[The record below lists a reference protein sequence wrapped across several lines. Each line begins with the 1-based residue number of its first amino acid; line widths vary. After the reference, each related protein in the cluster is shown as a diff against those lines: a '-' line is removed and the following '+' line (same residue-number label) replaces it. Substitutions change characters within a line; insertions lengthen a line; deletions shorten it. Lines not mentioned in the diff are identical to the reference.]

1 MAAAIAIGVFGAM
14 AQNVNENDEYP
25 LGDFNHEVTQPAPGG
40 DTSDGGPQAVSN
52 ITSVAGV
59 PLVRLNNG
67 VMMPRFGL
75 GTQVQSMEGANQRQQ
90 LNETV
95 RGMVISALQSGYRH
109 LDDAMFYY
117 NERGAGWGIKESGIP
132 REKIW
137 VTSKISG
144 DLADAQ
150 NAFEG
155 MLQRLQVDYLD
166 LVYIHHPA
174 GTLSDI
180 LACWR
185 VLEKE
190 YKAGR
195 IRALGISN
203 FDNRM
208 EAFNY
213 IMENAEIKP
222 QVAQIECHPLAQRK
236 EARQLYTD
244 NYDIQVECWYPLN
257 HNRGDVTNTTLQQIA
272 SDHGKSV
279 YQIILRWHMQEGLC
293 PVPGSTNPAHIL
305 ENISIF
311 DFELTEE
318 EMAAIRAIDRGDA
331 GRSFN
336 LSYGNWGFGNFQ
348 DYTYDHTYEPA
359 FTETDQYESVDLG
372 LSVKWATFNVGATS
386 PTDLGGLYG
395 WGDVTGTNH
404 SENNDEYPSA
414 NPPASICG
422 TEYDIATKM
431 WGSEWRMPSQAEMVE
446 LAEKCT
452 WEWTTVD
459 GVNGMT
465 VTGTNGNSIFLPA
478 AATRTGDT
486 VSGMVGKR
494 GNYWSGTLWV
504 SDNKFASYL
513 YFYDDASRVQPE
525 RSNRRYIG
533 MSIRPVTSS
542 STGIKGVVINETTE
556 TAIYDLNGRRIY
568 NTDNLKGIYIIKDSK
583 GTHKVIL

>member
-1 MAAAIAIGVFGAM
+1 MDIMNLLNSNFIKRMAFAVAILPIVFVMLYFAACGKNDPNTDDTDTTPPAEVVNLNGIPGNGQITLNWTDPADEDFDRVEIVRSPGNSTVQATKGEQTVVIGGLTNGTAYTFNLKTVDKSGNKSAGITSSAYTPLAADPDDNTPPAEVSALNGTSGNNQITLNWTDPSDSDFAKVIITYTPGGNAAIEVGKGAQTAIITNLANGTEYTFTLKTVDASG
-14 AQNVNENDEYP
+14 NESAGITSAAYTPIVGNFD
-25 LGDFNHEVTQPAPGG
+25 HQVTQPAPGG
-40 DTSDGGPQAVSN
+40 NTSDGGPQAVSN
-52 ITSVAGV
+52 ITSVSGV

-117 NERGAGWGIKESGIP
+117 NERGAGWGIRESGIP
-132 REKIW
+132 REEIW
-137 VTSKISG
+137 LTSKISG
-144 DLADAQ
+144 NLADAQ

-155 MLQRLQVDYLD
+155 MLQRLQVDYID

-185 VLEKE
+185 VMETE

-208 EAFNY
+208 NAFDY
-213 IMENAEIKP
+213 IMQNAEIKP

-236 EARQLYTD
+236 EARQLYAD

-257 HNRGDVTNTTLQQIA
+257 HNRGDINNATLQQIA
-272 SDHGKSV
+272 TAHGKSV

-311 DFELTEE
+311 DFELSGE
-318 EMAAIRAIDRGDA
+318 EMSAIRAIDLGDA

-336 LSYGNWGFGNFQ
+336 ISYGDWNFGNFQ
-348 DYTYDHTYEPA
+348 DYTYDHTY
-359 FTETDQYESVDLG
+359 T
-372 LSVKWATFNVGATS
+372 
-386 PTDLGGLYG
+386 
-395 WGDVTGTNH
+395 
-404 SENNDEYPSA
+404 
-414 NPPASICG
+414 PP
-422 TEYDIATKM
+422 
-431 WGSEWRMPSQAEMVE
+431 
-446 LAEKCT
+446 
-452 WEWTTVD
+452 
-459 GVNGMT
+459 
-465 VTGTNGNSIFLPA
+465 
-478 AATRTGDT
+478 
-486 VSGMVGKR
+486 
-494 GNYWSGTLWV
+494 
-504 SDNKFASYL
+504 
-513 YFYDDASRVQPE
+513 
-525 RSNRRYIG
+525 
-533 MSIRPVTSS
+533 
-542 STGIKGVVINETTE
+542 
-556 TAIYDLNGRRIY
+556 TAIE
-568 NTDNLKGIYIIKDSK
+568 
-583 GTHKVIL
+583 

>member
-1 MAAAIAIGVFGAM
+1 MKIAMKQIFLLLTSLLLTFASCS
-14 AQNVNENDEYP
+14 ANEPEMPEQLQPIQPGNGGESSE
-25 LGDFNHEVTQPAPGG
+25 LGNFDHVVTQPAPGD

-52 ITSVAGV
+52 ITSVSGV

-132 REKIW
+132 REEIW
-137 VTSKISG
+137 LTSKISG
-144 DLADAQ
+144 NLADAE

-155 MLQRLQVDYLD
+155 MLQRLQVDYID

-185 VLEKE
+185 VMEKE

-213 IMENAEIKP
+213 IMQNAEIKP

-236 EARQLYTD
+236 EARQLYAD

-257 HNRGDVTNTTLQQIA
+257 HNRGDVNNTTLQQIA
-272 SDHGKSV
+272 SSHGKSV

-293 PVPGSTNPAHIL
+293 PVPGSTNPDHIL

-311 DFELTEE
+311 DFELSDE
-318 EMAAIRAIDRGDA
+318 EMAAIRAIDRGEA

-336 LSYGNWGFGNFQ
+336 ISYGNWNFGNFQ
-348 DYTYDHTYEPA
+348 DYSYDHTYTPA
-359 FTETDQYESVDLG
+359 AIESVLG
-372 LSVKWATFNVGATS
+372 DADN
-386 PTDLGGLYG
+386 
-395 WGDVTGTNH
+395 
-404 SENNDEYPSA
+404 SEYQIYTLN
-414 NPPASICG
+414 G
-422 TEYDIATKM
+422 H
-431 WGSEWRMPSQAEMVE
+431 QVAEPQN
-446 LAEKCT
+446 
-452 WEWTTVD
+452 
-459 GVNGMT
+459 GVNIIRYNN
-465 VTGTNGNSIFLPA
+465 GTA
-478 AATRTGDT
+478 
-486 VSGMVGKR
+486 K
-494 GNYWSGTLWV
+494 
-504 SDNKFASYL
+504 
-513 YFYDDASRVQPE
+513 
-525 RSNRRYIG
+525 
-533 MSIRPVTSS
+533 
-542 STGIKGVVINETTE
+542 
-556 TAIYDLNGRRIY
+556 
-568 NTDNLKGIYIIKDSK
+568 
-583 GTHKVIL
+583 KVIVK